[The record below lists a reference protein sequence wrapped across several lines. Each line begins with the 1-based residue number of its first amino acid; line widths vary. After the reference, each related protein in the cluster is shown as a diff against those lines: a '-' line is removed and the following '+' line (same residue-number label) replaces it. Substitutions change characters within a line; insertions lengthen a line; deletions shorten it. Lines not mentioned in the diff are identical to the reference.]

1 MAYQNYYQPN
11 FYSPPMPDQL
21 AQFRQNYQP
30 PMISQPMPQSASPMA
45 GTAMVWV
52 PGFQAAQ
59 EPMAYSGGYSQAAGP
74 DTAGDYGDSDFLR
87 AIAGR
92 ELPAVFDILDELM
105 ETLRV
110 VNTRAYDGVMR
121 RIKSI

>member
-1 MAYQNYYQPN
+1 MMRLTDREVAAEIAIREVSDLNRQDLN
-11 FYSPPMPDQL
+11 DL
-21 AQFRQNYQP
+21 ACLYIVQDRMQ
-30 PMISQPMPQSASPMA
+30 
-45 GTAMVWV
+45 GRT
-52 PGFQAAQ
+52 AQ
-59 EPMAYSGGYSQAAGP
+59 EPQTYSAGYSQAAGP